1 MKTKT
6 IVAIAIAVIITIFS
20 LQNSEITEVRFFFWK
35 LTMSKVLIVLGCFAV
50 GVLVGILVSIM
61 NKTAGRK
68 N

>member
-1 MKTKT
+1 MKIKT
-6 IVAIAIAVIITIFS
+6 IIVIVIAVIITIFS

-35 LTMSKVLIVLGCFAV
+35 LTLSKILLILGSFVV
-50 GVLVGILVSIM
+50 GVLVGILVSIK